1 MPEPAPAPP
10 QAPVSA
16 ALPVVP
22 KIPALPAEPPPV
34 DASPAAQAPAS
45 RWQPPAD
52 LEPLPPIEMP
62 ELAPAPE
69 PAAARRQMAAAPLV
83 TPPPSE
89 PSRPAAPVLHAQPQ
103 PQPQAPG
110 LAESAERAQDE
121 RTSADALAA
130 AAPALHSDSVS
141 AAEGLVPDDPPPEAS
156 AQSAGASRRKRRPEA
171 DAAAADAATEDAEP
185 AESPDDAV
193 DVGFVRAARRQA
205 FWRRPLVRLVLGLVG
220 LSLATL
226 LAGQIAVQERD
237 RIAALD
243 PRTRP
248 WLQALCE
255 PLGCQIEPLRDIN
268 AVVIDSSSFTKGRG
282 DSYQLAM
289 AVKNRATHPVAT
301 PAIELTLT
309 DAQDQPVLRK
319 VLTPQDMLAPPE
331 LPARGEWNASVGV
344 VVTTGG
350 ARVAGYRMLVF
361 YP

>member
-1 MPEPAPAPP
+1 M
-10 QAPVSA
+10 
-16 ALPVVP
+16 
-22 KIPALPAEPPPV
+22 
-34 DASPAAQAPAS
+34 
-45 RWQPPAD
+45 
-52 LEPLPPIEMP
+52 
-62 ELAPAPE
+62 
-69 PAAARRQMAAAPLV
+69 
-83 TPPPSE
+83 TPPPPE
-89 PSRPAAPVLHAQPQ
+89 PSRPAAPVHDAQPQ
-103 PQPQAPG
+103 PQPQPKAPG
-110 LAESAERAQDE
+110 PVESSGRAQDE
-121 RTSADALAA
+121 SASADLLAA
-130 AAPALHSDSVS
+130 AAPALHSDSVT

-185 AESPDDAV
+185 AESPDEAV